1 MTDNEFLESIRTF
14 LESRTGALVAGA
26 LMVTTVVAGAVLVIG
41 DLL

>member
-1 MTDNEFLESIRTF
+1 MTDTDLLESIRTF

-26 LMVTTVVAGAVLVIG
+26 VMAATVVAGGGLVIG